1 MPMTSFAN
9 TDETQVPNLK
19 TLSLLTYE
27 LGNPLRTHW
36 KVIRMRK

>member
-1 MPMTSFAN
+1 MTSFAN

-27 LGNPLRTHW
+27 LGTPS
-36 KVIRMRK
+36 